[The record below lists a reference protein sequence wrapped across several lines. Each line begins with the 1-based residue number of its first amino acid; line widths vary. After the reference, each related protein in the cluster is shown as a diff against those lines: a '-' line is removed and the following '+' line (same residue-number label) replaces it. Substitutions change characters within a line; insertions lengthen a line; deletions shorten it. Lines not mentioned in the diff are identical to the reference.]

1 MKQKNSVALGI
12 ILILFGLFFLG
23 REIMPQYFP
32 QWDWPFTIIGLG
44 GVFLLWAIFS
54 GTGGLAVPGAILAG
68 IGGIFYYQNLT
79 GDWNSWSFI
88 WALIPAF
95 VGVGIII
102 GGIIDRNYKEA
113 FSGGLTLAVYQR
125 DPVLCLRVSLW
136 LTARDHQVLAGP
148 VDRTG
153 VDCPRPCV
161 VFKQTQVIRFQ
172 QVPT

>member
-12 ILILFGLFFLG
+12 ILILFGLFFLA
-23 REIMPQYFP
+23 REIVPQYFP

-44 GVFLLWAIFS
+44 GLFLLWAIFS

-79 GDWNSWSFI
+79 GDWQSWSFI

-95 VGVGIII
+95 VGVGIMI

-113 FSGGLTLAVYQR
+113 FSGGLTLLFISGILLFAFGSAFGLRPEITKYW
-125 DPVLCLRVSLW
+125 PALLIVLGLIAL
-136 LTARDHQVLAGP
+136 ARALFSSK
-148 VDRTG
+148 R
-153 VDCPRPCV
+153 
-161 VFKQTQVIRFQ
+161 K
-172 QVPT
+172 